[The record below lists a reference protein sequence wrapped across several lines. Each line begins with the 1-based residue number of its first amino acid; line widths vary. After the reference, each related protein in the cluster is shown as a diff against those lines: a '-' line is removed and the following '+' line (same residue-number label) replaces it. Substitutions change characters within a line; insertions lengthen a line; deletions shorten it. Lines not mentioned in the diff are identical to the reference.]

1 MINYTILWV
10 FIGCSMETNVG
21 GMDRTARLIIGVL
34 SLLAGG
40 AILLG
45 YLEFG
50 TTAGA
55 VVVLIGFALLI
66 SGATRKCPLNGILG
80 INTAK

>member
-1 MINYTILWV
+1 
-10 FIGCSMETNVG
+10 METNVG

-34 SLLAGG
+34 GVLAGG

-50 TTAGA
+50 TTIGA
-55 VVVLIGFALLI
+55 VVVIIGLALLI
-66 SGATRKCPLNGILG
+66 SGVTRKCPLNGVLG